1 VFHWAFHPNSPSS
14 TANRRLSGTQLWVAP
29 DGAAGSSGI
38 DDKLDR
44 WQAGKSR
51 RTGHI
56 SDETILPDDETIS
69 GLPRK
74 KPETVAAY
82 GPSP

>member
-1 VFHWAFHPNSPSS
+1 MEPPVQAASMTNW
-14 TANRRLSGTQLWVAP
+14 TGGRRVNPGE
-29 DGAAGSSGI
+29 
-38 DDKLDR
+38 
-44 WQAGKSR
+44 
-51 RTGHI
+51 TGHI